1 MNKIYIAIGSNLNNP
16 VYQLR
21 KAIDHLDDHKDIKL
35 IKKSSLYQ
43 TKPIGIVNQPDFINA
58 VIEIEY
64 DDTPEKLINELLR
77 IETFF
82 GRVRDKKNGPRIL
95 DLDILLFNTLVIDD
109 NNLSIPHPR
118 MMERIFVLLPLEEI
132 APNIFINK
140 MPIKKLLGQLSYDGI
155 KKVEN

>member
-95 DLDILLFNTLVIDD
+95 DLDILLFNTLVIND

-140 MPIKKLLGQLSYDGI
+140 MPIKKLLSQLSYDGI

>member
-140 MPIKKLLGQLSYDGI
+140 MPIKKLLSQLSYDGI

>member
-16 VYQLR
+16 VYQLK
-21 KAIDHLDDHKDIKL
+21 KAIDHLDDHKDFKL
-35 IKKSSLYQ
+35 IKKSSFYQ

-64 DDTPEKLINELLR
+64 NDTPEKLLNELLR
-77 IETFF
+77 IEKLF

-95 DLDILLFNTLVIDD
+95 DLDILLFNTLVIND

-140 MPIKKLLGQLSYDGI
+140 MPIKKLLSQLSYEGI
-155 KKVEN
+155 KKVGN